1 VTTSWQRRLGSA
13 ARSLVLP
20 LAPAV
25 LIAVLVTAFTWPT
38 SRVDPRGV
46 PVAVTGSPDF
56 VDRTTQALDAAGAD
70 SFDVTVA
77 PDQASGV
84 ELLRHNDADGVF
96 EEGDPATRA
105 SAKLLL
111 ASAGRPAVAQ
121 LLTSVQTAMTDR
133 AGAAPAV
140 VTTVA
145 APSDDPRSAVF
156 TAAAIPTVLGAIASG
171 VLLSLY
177 GGTRAKRLVGVVAG
191 SALAGVLLT
200 VVMDTWLGAL
210 AGGWWREWGLY
221 SVAVAAVTAAV
232 VGMHNVFGRVG
243 MVVAAAGVLLLGNP
257 LSGASSAPELLPHG
271 WSTLGQAMPPGA
283 MTSALR
289 SIGFYDDHGAG
300 GPVLVLAAWA
310 AVGLLLLW
318 AGPASWAHPR
328 GVRTGAE
335 RAE

>member
-1 VTTSWQRRLGSA
+1 MVPTWQRRLGAA

-25 LIAVLVTAFTWPT
+25 LIAVMVTAFTWPT
-38 SRVDPRGV
+38 SHVDPRGV

-56 VDRTTQALDAAGAD
+56 VDRTTQALDAAGAE

-77 PDQASGV
+77 PDRASGV
-84 ELLRHNDADGVF
+84 ELLRHNDVDGVF
-96 EEGDPATRA
+96 EQGDPATQA
-105 SAKLLL
+105 SDQLLV

-121 LLTSVQTAMTDR
+121 LLTSVQAAMTD
-133 AGAAPAV
+133 GVSPVV

-156 TAAAIPTVLGAIASG
+156 TAAAIPTVLGAIVSG
-171 VLLSLY
+171 VLLALF

-200 VVMDTWLGAL
+200 FVMDTWLGAL
-210 AGGWWREWGLY
+210 AGGWWPEWALY
-221 SVAVAAVTAAV
+221 SVAIAAVTAAI

-257 LSGASSAPELLPHG
+257 LSGAASAPELLPHG
-271 WSTLGQAMPPGA
+271 WSALGQAMPPGA

-328 GVRTGAE
+328 GVRARGE